1 MYRQTLTEEQLIINE
16 IKTGKD
22 GKINGDNL
30 DIRVSTAD
38 MRLSSREKDF
48 HFFATDWTPY
58 RVEASSLPNDK
69 PLCNIDE
76 VNIHSVLLNENEK
89 AKFKQD
95 LKILIAQEMVDV
107 FHCFK
112 WMNLVLPKN
121 IPHEYEEEINLNI
134 PIGGD
139 QLTRVR
145 LEGAKMLLAGS
156 HTRIERCEN
165 LSPVVIE
172 FFHTLQDFLEKLC
185 KKFLIINKSRDK
197 GTLAHLRV
205 IIQRSNV
212 NGQVKSRF
220 KQHEDFIST
229 VGKAYLME
237 MVQEYFGIENVDSFP
252 TKNTPPKNVEFFH
265 EKRRQMVKGVKGKNK
280 AAYVEKE
287 NQVKY
292 LKELIRGL
300 GRWKTED
307 NISRITK
314 AGPVVKLVSDNF
326 ESLLDVK
333 GYSTTHKVKSSEED
347 LKAIQKELTELQP
360 FNKTSDRTLDAFK

>member
-1 MYRQTLTEEQLIINE
+1 
-16 IKTGKD
+16 
-22 GKINGDNL
+22 
-30 DIRVSTAD
+30 

-48 HFFATDWTPY
+48 HSFATDWTPY
-58 RVEASSLPNDK
+58 RVYASSLPNDK

-76 VNIHSVLLNENEK
+76 INIHSVVLNENEK

-121 IPHEYEEEINLNI
+121 IPHEYEEEMSTKSHSHIMPVILKNEQKYDDCIDILQSYQEQTQRWYHESGRDDYYRNLNI

-229 VGKAYLME
+229 VGKAYLTE
-237 MVQEYFGIENVDSFP
+237 MVQEYFGIENVDSLP
-252 TKNTPPKNVEFFH
+252 TKNTSPK
-265 EKRRQMVKGVKGKNK
+265 
-280 AAYVEKE
+280 
-287 NQVKY
+287 
-292 LKELIRGL
+292 
-300 GRWKTED
+300 
-307 NISRITK
+307 
-314 AGPVVKLVSDNF
+314 
-326 ESLLDVK
+326 
-333 GYSTTHKVKSSEED
+333 
-347 LKAIQKELTELQP
+347 
-360 FNKTSDRTLDAFK
+360 